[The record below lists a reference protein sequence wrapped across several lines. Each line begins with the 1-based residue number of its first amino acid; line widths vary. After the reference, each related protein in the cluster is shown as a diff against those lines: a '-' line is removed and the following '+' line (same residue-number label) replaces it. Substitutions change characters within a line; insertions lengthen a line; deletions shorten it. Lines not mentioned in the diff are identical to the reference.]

1 MGKLLVH
8 QDCVN
13 DEIANK
19 LIKLCPFGAIEY
31 KDGKLEINAACKMCR
46 ICVKKG
52 PKGVIEFVEEQII
65 KVDKSAYKG
74 IAVYVDHVEGRI
86 HPVTFELIGK
96 ARELAK
102 KVGYPVYCIFPG
114 FQILDSAEELLHYG
128 VDEVFIYDY
137 MELEH
142 FRIEPYTAVFEDFI
156 NSKKPSIILVGATTI
171 GRSLAP
177 RVAARFRTGLT
188 ADCTVLD
195 IKENSDLVQIRPAF
209 GGNIMAQIVTPN
221 SRPQLAT
228 VRYKIMNAPERT
240 ENASGKITV
249 CSMDIN
255 KFKSNVDVIKI
266 TKKETEENIS
276 ESEIIVVAGRAIK
289 TKKDMSLAYELA
301 EVLGGNFAGT
311 RPMVEAGWI
320 DAKKQIGLSGRTV
333 KPKLI
338 ITLGVSGAVQFTAGM
353 KSADY
358 IFAINKDP
366 KAAIFSVAH
375 YGIIGDI
382 YEIVPKLIEN
392 IKNEKG
398 LTGELPKYAAPSTR
412 N

>member
-102 KVGYPVYCIFPG
+102 KVDYPVYCIFPG

-195 IKENSDLVQIRPAF
+195 VKENSDLVQIRPAF